1 PNLALANLSASE
13 TDAEKTKPQETAIS
27 WGSAAIAGGDGGIPN
42 RPETLAWQGFEKMP
56 LPYPYFYPYEKEPT
70 F

>member
-1 PNLALANLSASE
+1 MLNDGPADGLKNKKPRKSLNLRGFL
-13 TDAEKTKPQETAIS
+13 TAF
-27 WGSAAIAGGDGGIPN
+27 GGDGGIPN